1 MVSNIEL
8 NEALKNNLDFLYI
21 KNLLLSMDS
30 FVLKDKLAQ
39 NELIRFS
46 VVLHEALRRAA
57 SEAITK
63 QKEDQAVDLSSIKI
77 TILEELEKA
86 GEFFMMYDMQN
97 FFPVD
102 EFLNKLF
109 SQS

>member
-46 VVLHEALRRAA
+46 VVYFLAA
-57 SEAITK
+57 
-63 QKEDQAVDLSSIKI
+63 
-77 TILEELEKA
+77 
-86 GEFFMMYDMQN
+86 
-97 FFPVD
+97 
-102 EFLNKLF
+102 
-109 SQS
+109 